1 MMDKVGL
8 NGMIA
13 ADNNQLLSL
22 SVELTTV
29 KEEEPSWPKRLANM
43 ISACGCGKTASNS
56 SDSLGFSKAFE
67 YILKPNQRPTNQ
79 VYGMGQANSLRQTR
93 HTPTNNARCPNVFA
107 VVVRYRFASTVIVRS
122 L

>member
-1 MMDKVGL
+1 MDKVGL

-29 KEEEPSWPKRLANM
+29 KEEEPIWPKRLANI

-56 SDSLGFSKAFE
+56 SDSFGFSKA
-67 YILKPNQRPTNQ
+67 YVLKPNQRPTNQ
-79 VYGMGQANSLRQTR
+79 VYGMEQANNLRQTR
-93 HTPTNNARCPNVFA
+93 HTPSNDARCPNF
-107 VVVRYRFASTVIVRS
+107 FASFATDLLVQF
-122 L
+122 